1 MTKKLAKVIKSGND
15 PAISLSKTAL
25 TKAGFDIGDEL
36 ECHVH
41 AGEIILTKK
50 EETLK
55 EKIQNFYKNGGR
67 YQEPEIDF
75 GEAVGKESY

>member
-1 MTKKLAKVIKSGND
+1 MTKRLAKVIKNGNSQ
-15 PAISLSKTAL
+15 AISVSKTAL

-41 AGEIILTKK
+41 AGEIVFTKK

-55 EKIQNFYKNGGR
+55 DEIQSFYKNGRR
-67 YQEPEIDF
+67 YQEEEIDF
-75 GEAVGKESY
+75 GEPVDKESF